1 MQQRVLWKI
10 GLSLIV
16 LIVSVIFL
24 LPSFPGVKESPL
36 GAVLPDKQVNLGL
49 DLRGGL
55 YLALGVDVDKA
66 VENSLVLAG
75 DDIRQTSR
83 ENGIPVTRPT
93 SGREGLNFI
102 LPDASKRVELD
113 ALLARQFSQFALE
126 RQSLADGSIRYLA
139 NYTPQARE
147 QLEETSLDLAL
158 NTIRNRIDEFG
169 VAEPDI
175 RKQSAEKR
183 IIIQLPGLK
192 DTKRAV
198 DVIGKTAHLEFHM
211 ERQLTSQDMERLNR
225 GILPAGAISL
235 PVVGRAGTG
244 SAKTIIV
251 DRDAVFTG
259 EYIENAWLEYDQ
271 NNLPG
276 VGMSFTKRGA
286 AIFERVTEQ
295 NTGRNMAIVLDG
307 QVHSAPVIKEK
318 ISQGRASI
326 NGSFTVEE
334 ASDLALI
341 LRAGSLP
348 APVEVLERRTVGPS
362 LGQESIDKGTMAAL
376 VGWGLVMAFVVIYY
390 GFSGVIA
397 AGMLLFDFILLLAG
411 MAAFG
416 ATLTLPGIAG
426 IVLTIG
432 MAVDAN
438 VLIFERIREE
448 LKKGAS
454 PRTAVELGFSRAT
467 VTILDSNLTTIIAA
481 VILYQFGTGPVR
493 GFAVTLT
500 LGILASMFTAIFV
513 SRAIFELWITRK
525 STKISI

>member
-1 MQQRVLWKI
+1 MKQHVLWKI

-24 LPSFPGVKESPL
+24 LPSFPAVKESSL
-36 GAVLPDKQVNLGL
+36 AKILPDKQVNLGL
-49 DLRGGL
+49 DLMGGM

-66 VENSLVLAG
+66 VENSLTLAG
-75 DDIRQTSR
+75 EDIRQTSR
-83 ENGIPVTRPT
+83 ENGIPVTRPA
-93 SGREGLNFI
+93 SSKDGLNFI
-102 LPDASKRVELD
+102 LPDAAKRAELD
-113 ALLARQFSQFALE
+113 ALLAKQFNQFALE
-126 RQSLADGSIRYLA
+126 RQSLADGSVRYQA
-139 NYTPQARE
+139 VYTPEARAK
-147 QLEETSLDLAL
+147 LEETSLDLAL
-158 NTIRNRIDEFG
+158 NTIRNRIDQFG

-198 DVIGKTAHLEFHM
+198 DVIGKTAHLEFHV
-211 ERQLTSQDMERLNR
+211 ERELSSQDIERLNR
-225 GILPAGAISL
+225 GIMPAGAISL
-235 PVVGRAGTG
+235 PMVGRSAGDG
-244 SAKTIIV
+244 ARNIIV
-251 DRDAVFTG
+251 DRDALFTG
-259 EYIENAWLEYDQ
+259 EYIEDAWLEYD
-271 NNLPG
+271 NNNRPG
-276 VGMSFTKRGA
+276 VGMSFTSRGA
-286 AIFERVTEQ
+286 AIFERVTAQ

-307 QVHSAPVIKEK
+307 QVHSAPVIREK

-334 ASDLALI
+334 ASDLALV

-348 APVEVLERRTVGPS
+348 APVEELERRTVGPS

-376 VGWGLVMAFVVIYY
+376 MGWGLVMAFVVIYY
-390 GFSGVIA
+390 GFSGIIA
-397 AGMLLFDFILLLAG
+397 AAMLLFDFILLLAG

-448 LKKGAS
+448 LKKGAA

-481 VILYQFGTGPVR
+481 IILYQFGTGPVR

-513 SRAIFELWITRK
+513 SKAIFELWVTRK